1 MNPPFPTVQV
11 LQDCGPAQEEV
22 LTEGALQFVATLE
35 RRLRAGRKEILAARR
50 QRQLEISAGELP
62 DFPRGTAAVRED
74 RTWRVAPAPADLQ
87 DRWVEITG
95 PVDAKM
101 MINAL
106 NSGART
112 YMADFED
119 ANSPTWSNCVEGQ
132 VNLRRA
138 VRRELSLDVDGR
150 PYRLDKKIATLMVR
164 PRGWHL
170 PEKHLLIDSEQ
181 ASASLF
187 DFGLFVFHNAK
198 ELLARGSGPYLYL
211 PKLEGHLEARLWE
224 EAASLAEELLELPSG
239 TIRVTVLIENI
250 LAAFEMEEILFELR
264 GRAVGLKPCSSW
276 PRGTPPRG

>member
-1 MNPPFPTVQV
+1 MTPSSPTVQV
-11 LQDCGPAQEEV
+11 LQDCGQAQEEV
-22 LTEGALQFVATLE
+22 LTEEALQFVATLE
-35 RRLRAGRKEILAARR
+35 RRLRPGREGILAARR
-50 QRQLEISAGELP
+50 RRQLELSSGQLP
-62 DFPRGTAAVRED
+62 DFLRQTAAVRDD
-74 RTWRVAPAPADLQ
+74 RSWRVAPAPHDLQ

-119 ANSPTWSNCVEGQ
+119 ANSPTWSNCIEGQ
-132 VNLRRA
+132 ANLRRA

-150 PYRLDKKIATLMVR
+150 TYRLDGKTATLMVR

-170 PEKHLLIDSEQ
+170 PEKHLLIDTEV

-187 DFGLFVFHNAK
+187 DFGLFVFHNAR

-224 EAASLAEELLELPSG
+224 EAASLAEELLELPRGS
-239 TIRVTVLIENI
+239 IRVTVLIDNS
-250 LAAFEMEEILFELR
+250 LAAF
-264 GRAVGLKPCSSW
+264 
-276 PRGTPPRG
+276 